1 LAAILGALRRA
12 LPILVTR
19 RIVALATLPLVVA
32 ALVWIAIGM
41 VAWHPL
47 TGWLAHAFGAGAES
61 SLWQR
66 IAADAIA
73 VVMFAA
79 LAVITAF
86 TAIAV
91 LSMPVIVHVVAT
103 RDFPALA
110 PLRGGTVSGSIANA
124 AVALVVYVPLWLLSL
139 PLLFIPPLYALVS
152 LVLNA
157 WLTQRMFRYDALAEH
172 ARRDEIAAVLTR
184 SRARLMGLGLVLSP
198 LSLIP
203 IVNILVL
210 PIYAGIAFTE
220 LALGELAALRAS
232 SSPPAGVAA

>member
-1 LAAILGALRRA
+1 LAAIFGAMRRA
-12 LPILVTR
+12 LPILLTP

-32 ALVWIAIGM
+32 ALVWFAIGM
-41 VAWHPL
+41 AAWDPL
-47 TGWLAHAFGAGAES
+47 TQWLARAFGAGAES
-61 SLWQR
+61 ALWQR

-73 VVMFAA
+73 VLMLAA

-86 TAIAV
+86 TALAV
-91 LSMPVIVHVVAT
+91 LSMPVIVRIVAT
-103 RDFPALA
+103 RDFPALT

-139 PLLFIPPLYALVS
+139 PLLFIPPLYAAVS

-172 ARRDEIAAVLTR
+172 ARREEIAAVLGQ

-203 IVNILVL
+203 VVNILVL

-220 LALGELAALRAS
+220 LALAELVAFRAS
-232 SSPPAGVAA
+232 SAPRPA

>member
-1 LAAILGALRRA
+1 MAAIFGALRRA
-12 LPILVTR
+12 LPILLTP

-32 ALVWIAIGM
+32 ALVFVAIGM
-41 VAWHPL
+41 AAWDPL
-47 TGWLAHAFGAGAES
+47 TEWLARALGAGAES
-61 SLWQR
+61 ALWQR

-73 VVMFAA
+73 VLMFAA

-86 TAIAV
+86 TALAV
-91 LSMPVIVHVVAT
+91 LSMPVIVRVVAT
-103 RDFPALA
+103 RDFPTLT
-110 PLRGGTVSGSIANA
+110 PLRGGTVSGGIANA
-124 AVALVVYVPLWLLSL
+124 AVALVVYVPLWMLSL
-139 PLLFIPPLYALVS
+139 PLLFVPPLYAAVS

-172 ARRDEIAAVLTR
+172 ARREEIAAVLGR

-203 IVNILVL
+203 VVNILVL

-220 LALGELAALRAS
+220 LALAELVAFRAS
-232 SSPPAGVAA
+232 SAPRPA

>member
-1 LAAILGALRRA
+1 MAAIFGALRRA
-12 LPILVTR
+12 LPILLTP

-32 ALVWIAIGM
+32 ALVFVAIGM
-41 VAWHPL
+41 AAWDPL
-47 TGWLAHAFGAGAES
+47 TEWLARALGAGAES
-61 SLWQR
+61 ALWQR

-73 VVMFAA
+73 VLMFAA

-86 TAIAV
+86 TALAV
-91 LSMPVIVHVVAT
+91 LSMPVIVRVVAT
-103 RDFPALA
+103 RDFPALE

-124 AVALVVYVPLWLLSL
+124 SVALVVYVPLWLLSL
-139 PLLFIPPLYALVS
+139 PLLFIPPLYAAVS

-172 ARRDEIAAVLTR
+172 ARREEIAAVLGR

-203 IVNILVL
+203 VVNILVL

-220 LALGELAALRAS
+220 LALAELVAFRAS
-232 SSPPAGVAA
+232 SAPRPA

>member
-1 LAAILGALRRA
+1 MAAIFGALRRA
-12 LPILVTR
+12 LPILLTP

-32 ALVWIAIGM
+32 ALVFVAIGM
-41 VAWHPL
+41 AAWDPL
-47 TGWLAHAFGAGAES
+47 TEWLARALGAGAES
-61 SLWQR
+61 ALWQR

-73 VVMFAA
+73 VLMFAA

-86 TAIAV
+86 TALAV
-91 LSMPVIVHVVAT
+91 LSMPVIVRVVAT
-103 RDFPALA
+103 RDFPTLT

-124 AVALVVYVPLWLLSL
+124 AVALVVYVPLWMLSL
-139 PLLFIPPLYALVS
+139 PLLFVPPLYAAVS

-172 ARRDEIAAVLTR
+172 ARREEIAAVLGR

-203 IVNILVL
+203 VVNILVL

-220 LALGELAALRAS
+220 LALAELVAFRAS
-232 SSPPAGVAA
+232 SAPRPA

>member
-1 LAAILGALRRA
+1 MAAIFGALRRA
-12 LPILVTR
+12 LPILAMP

-32 ALVWIAIGM
+32 AILWTGIGM
-41 VAWHPL
+41 AAWHPL
-47 TGWLAHAFGAGAES
+47 TDWLAQVFGAKAES

-91 LSMPVIVHVVAT
+91 LSMPVIVRVVAM
-103 RDFPALA
+103 RDFPALQ
-110 PLRGGTVSGSIANA
+110 PLRGGSFSGSVANA
-124 AVALVVYVPLWLLSL
+124 AVALVVYVPLWLMSL
-139 PLLFIPPLYALVS
+139 PLLFIPPLYAVVS

-172 ARRDEIAAVLTR
+172 ARREEIAAVLAR
-184 SRARLMGLGLVLSP
+184 SRTRLMGLGLVLSP

-203 IVNILVL
+203 LVNILVL

-220 LALGELAALRAS
+220 LALGELTALRAS
-232 SSPPAGVAA
+232 SSLAAPA

>member
-1 LAAILGALRRA
+1 LAAIFGALRRA
-12 LPILVTR
+12 LPILLTP

-32 ALVWIAIGM
+32 ALVWVAIGM
-41 VAWHPL
+41 AAWHPL
-47 TGWLAHAFGAGAES
+47 TEWLARAFGAGAES

-86 TAIAV
+86 TALAV
-91 LSMPVIVHVVAT
+91 LSMPVIVRVVAT
-103 RDFPALA
+103 RDFPTLT

-139 PLLFIPPLYALVS
+139 PLLFVPPLYAAVS

-172 ARRDEIAAVLTR
+172 ARREEIAAVLGR

-198 LSLIP
+198 MSLVP

-220 LALGELAALRAS
+220 LALAELAAFRAS
-232 SSPPAGVAA
+232 SAVRPA